1 MKPPPRILVVDAAI
15 LTAAVLGRSSSAF
28 IVAGAERVLITTDR
42 AVAETRRRLELGL
55 QRTDLLQPL
64 QKLLSN
70 IEIVPVELID
80 ALIER
85 AERAL
90 REAVPSRNG
99 SVSDAHLLALAWD
112 AVAEIWSHDRDFAGT
127 GVASWSTENLLAA
140 VAEASG

>member
-1 MKPPPRILVVDAAI
+1 M
-15 LTAAVLGRSSSAF
+15 
-28 IVAGAERVLITTDR
+28 LITTDR